1 MSDDQSVLA
10 ELGISVD
17 DFDAP
22 AQAWTA
28 ALDATFDPAT
38 GPVAG
43 DVVPVM
49 DDEPHLADDEPHLAD
64 GDIDLADDDIDL
76 GEDDASLLDMREANS
91 HRGSEP
97 DDDSDGDIDTS
108 VGDGGAAAG
117 AIRLDDDAIPD
128 LGFDSDDDDSSRF
141 DI

>member
-1 MSDDQSVLA
+1 VSDDQSVLA

-49 DDEPHLADDEPHLAD
+49 DDEPHLADGDIDLGD
-64 GDIDLADDDIDL
+64 GDIDLGDGDIDL
-76 GEDDASLLDMREANS
+76 GDGEVSLLDAREANS
-91 HRGSEP
+91 HRGVEP
-97 DDDSDGDIDTS
+97 DDDSDDDIDTS
-108 VGDGGAAAG
+108 AGDGGAAAG

-128 LGFDSDDDDSSRF
+128 LGFDSDDDDPSPF
-141 DI
+141 DL